1 MWILTTLNDLIW
13 NYIVVWLMVICAL
26 WFTIKTRFVQFSMFP
41 EMLRI
46 ISKSTS
52 VIGERRRNISS
63 FEAFTISLA
72 SRVGVGNLAGVALAI
87 TIGGAGAI
95 FWMWI
100 MAIIN
105 AATAFIEATLAQLY
119 KSRSKDAF
127 IGGPAYYIN
136 KGLKN
141 RTLAIIVVIL
151 TIITFSFT
159 ICSVQSNTIAISAYE
174 AFGMSRYI
182 SALIIGA
189 LMFVVIFGGVQRVAK
204 VSGMIVPVMA
214 FAYIVIVLFVIVTNI
229 SRVPDIITTIVE
241 NAFGINQVIG
251 GSVGMAF
258 MLGSKRGLFSNEA
271 GMGSAPNA
279 AATADVSHP
288 VNQGLIQSLGVF
300 VDTLVICSC
309 TAFIIFLSPESAPS
323 GMTGITLTQ
332 FALSNEVG
340 FWAYSFIAVIIFF
353 FGFSTCISNA
363 YYGES
368 NIRFITENKL
378 LVNIFRV
385 AMVIFVMIGSIVP
398 LEFIWALADF
408 LMIFIVFINLVSI
421 TKLGKYVYLL
431 LDNYRKQKKAGI
443 GIPVFTK
450 KQIPELDVPEVECW

>member
-1 MWILTTLNDLIW
+1 
-13 NYIVVWLMVICAL
+13 
-26 WFTIKTRFVQFSMFP
+26 
-41 EMLRI
+41 MLRI

-300 VDTLVICSC
+300 
-309 TAFIIFLSPESAPS
+309 
-323 GMTGITLTQ
+323 
-332 FALSNEVG
+332 
-340 FWAYSFIAVIIFF
+340 
-353 FGFSTCISNA
+353 
-363 YYGES
+363 
-368 NIRFITENKL
+368 
-378 LVNIFRV
+378 
-385 AMVIFVMIGSIVP
+385 
-398 LEFIWALADF
+398 
-408 LMIFIVFINLVSI
+408 
-421 TKLGKYVYLL
+421 
-431 LDNYRKQKKAGI
+431 
-443 GIPVFTK
+443 
-450 KQIPELDVPEVECW
+450 